1 MRAEIALREPDGV
14 DDMLLHETPGAEAA
28 CLALLARLGGGAVD
42 WPGLV
47 VTDFEFLLLSLRAAR
62 FGPAMALGFACPS
75 CGSMAEL
82 SFRVGDLLASVAP
95 RLARGVTAED
105 GRPGWFRLGAAGF
118 RLPTAGDL
126 VAAMRGSR
134 PASVLA
140 GFCLDETA
148 RGRAHRGVV
157 ERAMGVMAPV
167 YSRVVAG
174 ACPACGAAV
183 RAALSVAHVVVAEFR
198 RAARFV
204 YDEVDLIARAYHWPE
219 AAILALPQ
227 ARRRA
232 YAERIR
238 LAGGG

>member
-28 CLALLARLGGGAVD
+28 GLGLLARVGGGAVD

-47 VTDFEFLLLSLRAAR
+47 VTDFEFLLLALRVAR
-62 FGPAMALGFACPS
+62 FGPAMALGFACPA
-75 CGSMAEL
+75 CGAMAEL
-82 SFRVGDLLASVAP
+82 GFRVGDLLASVAP
-95 RLARGVTAED
+95 RPAQGVTAYA
-105 GRPGWFRLGAAGF
+105 GRPGWFRVGPASF
-118 RLPTAGDL
+118 RLPTVGDV
-126 VAAMRGSR
+126 VAAMRTGR
-134 PASVLA
+134 PAAALA
-140 GFCLDETA
+140 GLCLDETA
-148 RGRAHRGVV
+148 RGRAHRGLV

-204 YDEVDLIARAYHWPE
+204 VDEVDLIARAYHWPE
-219 AAILALPQ
+219 PAILALPQ